1 MLRLHIENTLDRE
14 EKTMAE
20 WQTVRLGEIV
30 KTNQST
36 YSPKENWQFVNYLDT
51 GNITMN
57 KIDEIQNI
65 NTAKDK
71 LPSRARRKVKTNSII
86 YSTVRPNQLHYG
98 IIKKQPDNFL
108 VSTGFTVIDVN
119 YDKAVPD
126 FIYYALTKQEVTE
139 QLQAIAEQSVSA
151 YPSLKPSDIENL
163 ELMLPDKET
172 QERIVAILRSID
184 KKIKENNAIN
194 NNLEQQAKTL
204 FKSWF
209 VDFEP
214 FDESFVDS
222 PIGTKIPHSL
232 QMVQIGSLS
241 HILETGKRPK
251 GGAVATGVPSIGAE
265 NVKRLGE
272 VNFAS
277 AKYIPVEFAQKMD
290 KGKVHG
296 YELMLYKDGGKPGTF
311 IPHFSMFGEGFPYD
325 DFYINEHVFK
335 LDFGDKGFNEFCYFY
350 LQTDYPYNWL
360 ANNGGKAAV
369 PGINQQDVNSIW
381 IYHPD
386 NPIVKEYCKWVQPIF
401 TTILRNCSQNVKLSQ
416 LRDALLPKLM
426 SGELD
431 VSNIG
436 L

>member
-1 MLRLHIENTLDRE
+1 
-14 EKTMAE
+14 MAE

-163 ELMLPDKET
+163 ELMLPDKKT

-184 KKIKENNAIN
+184 EKIKENNAIN
-194 NNLEQQAKTL
+194 NNLEQQAL
-204 FKSWF
+204 AIYQQMF
-209 VDFEP
+209 VDNPSPEWKEGTLSDIADITMGQSPSGSSYNEESNGTIFFQGRAEFGFRFPTVRLFTTEP
-214 FDESFVDS
+214 KRMACANDTLMSVRAPVGDLNVAHTDCCIGRGLAAIHSKTNHQSFVLY
-222 PIGTKIPHSL
+222 TMFSL
-232 QMVQIGSLS
+232 KKQLDVF
-241 HILETGKRPK
+241 
-251 GGAVATGVPSIGAE
+251 
-265 NVKRLGE
+265 N
-272 VNFAS
+272 
-277 AKYIPVEFAQKMD
+277 
-290 KGKVHG
+290 
-296 YELMLYKDGGKPGTF
+296 
-311 IPHFSMFGEGFPYD
+311 GEGTVFGS
-325 DFYINEHVFK
+325 INRNSLNEMPILIPSDEK
-335 LDFGDKGFNEFCYFY
+335 LDEFEGIVAPMDTAIRNNYDETCRLDK
-350 LQTDYPYNWL
+350 
-360 ANNGGKAAV
+360 
-369 PGINQQDVNSIW
+369 IRNS
-381 IYHPD
+381 
-386 NPIVKEYCKWVQPIF
+386 
-401 TTILRNCSQNVKLSQ
+401 
-416 LRDALLPKLM
+416 LLPKLM

-431 VSNIG
+431 ISDID